1 MEQYIRVA
9 GILLLMLAMIHTV
22 FPRYFF
28 WKENLKSLSLINRQM
43 MTIHTFFIAII
54 VFLMGLLCLT
64 STTELIQTPLGK
76 TISSGF
82 GIFWFVRL
90 VVQFVGYSP
99 ELWRG
104 KKFETAVHIIL
115 SVFWVYLTVVF
126 FVNALS

>member
-1 MEQYIRVA
+1 
-9 GILLLMLAMIHTV
+9 
-22 FPRYFF
+22 
-28 WKENLKSLSLINRQM
+28 M

-76 TISSGF
+76 TISTGF

>member
-1 MEQYIRVA
+1 MELHIRVS
-9 GILLLMLAMIHTV
+9 GILLLILAMIHTI
-22 FPRYFF
+22 FPRYFI

-64 STTELIQTPLGK
+64 STTELIRTPLGK

-82 GIFWFVRL
+82 GIFWFIRL
-90 VVQFVGYSP
+90 IVQFVGYSP

-104 KKFETAVHIIL
+104 KKFETAIHIIL

-126 FVNALS
+126 FVNALN